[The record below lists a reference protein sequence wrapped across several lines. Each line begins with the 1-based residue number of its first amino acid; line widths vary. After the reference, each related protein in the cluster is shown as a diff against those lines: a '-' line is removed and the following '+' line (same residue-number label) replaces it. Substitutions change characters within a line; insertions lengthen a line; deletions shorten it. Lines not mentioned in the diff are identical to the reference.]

1 MIIINP
7 TGGDVDETTGGE
19 EVWEDG
25 EEEGGGDGDMDE
37 TTGGEG
43 NRSNGGWGFPNVQ
56 RSQCPRRRGLSL
68 IRAGLVDGLNG
79 VGEGGEKR
87 GRESDNY
94 FNCLNVHQC
103 QR

>member
-43 NRSNGGWGFPNVQ
+43 NRSNGG
-56 RSQCPRRRGLSL
+56 
-68 IRAGLVDGLNG
+68 
-79 VGEGGEKR
+79 
-87 GRESDNY
+87 
-94 FNCLNVHQC
+94 
-103 QR
+103 